1 MIKNIILVYPSFE
14 RGGVKK
20 NFLSYVKIL
29 SKKNININIITDKKI
44 DKKNLKKR
52 IKIFTIK
59 KYKFSF
65 IYKYLCS
72 FISAYKILQLRK
84 TIKIDDL
91 RVISFQSSFLLFYI
105 YLY

>member
-44 DKKNLKKR
+44 DKKKFKKKNKNFHNK
-52 IKIFTIK
+52 KI
-59 KYKFSF
+59 
-65 IYKYLCS
+65 
-72 FISAYKILQLRK
+72 
-84 TIKIDDL
+84 
-91 RVISFQSSFLLFYI
+91 
-105 YLY
+105 